1 MNIRKN
7 FKKSC
12 RVVVKVGTS
21 TLTYSNGQLNL
32 ERMER
37 LVRELADLHNRD
49 IEVILVS
56 SGAVGTG
63 ANSMGLKK
71 IPKTLPEKQALAAIG
86 QGRLLHMY
94 EKFFAEYSKTVAQ
107 VLLTREDLD
116 ERIRYL
122 NATNTLLAILNMKVI
137 PIINEN
143 DTVVVEEIKIGDND
157 TLSSMVAG
165 IVNADLLIILSD
177 VNGLYDSDPRMNKE
191 ARLQSEVYEVTT
203 EMESNAVSRG
213 TTFAS
218 GGMLTK
224 LRAASICMAAGIPM
238 VIANS
243 AEKNVIR
250 RIFAGEELGTVF
262 VPREEKMQA
271 RKKWLAF
278 GTVLHG
284 QVKVDDGAEQA
295 LVGRGKSLLPSG
307 IVAVEGEFERGTVV
321 GVLAPDGKEIAR
333 GLANYS
339 ADEIRRIAGK
349 KSGDIEK
356 ILGAKDYDEV
366 IHRDNLWVKS

>member
-1 MNIRKN
+1 
-7 FKKSC
+7 
-12 RVVVKVGTS
+12 
-21 TLTYSNGQLNL
+21 
-32 ERMER
+32 
-37 LVRELADLHNRD
+37 
-49 IEVILVS
+49 
-56 SGAVGTG
+56 
-63 ANSMGLKK
+63 
-71 IPKTLPEKQALAAIG
+71 
-86 QGRLLHMY
+86 
-94 EKFFAEYSKTVAQ
+94 
-107 VLLTREDLD
+107 
-116 ERIRYL
+116 
-122 NATNTLLAILNMKVI
+122 
-137 PIINEN
+137 
-143 DTVVVEEIKIGDND
+143 
-157 TLSSMVAG
+157 
-165 IVNADLLIILSD
+165 
-177 VNGLYDSDPRMNKE
+177 
-191 ARLQSEVYEVTT
+191 
-203 EMESNAVSRG
+203 
-213 TTFAS
+213 
-218 GGMLTK
+218 
-224 LRAASICMAAGIPM
+224 M